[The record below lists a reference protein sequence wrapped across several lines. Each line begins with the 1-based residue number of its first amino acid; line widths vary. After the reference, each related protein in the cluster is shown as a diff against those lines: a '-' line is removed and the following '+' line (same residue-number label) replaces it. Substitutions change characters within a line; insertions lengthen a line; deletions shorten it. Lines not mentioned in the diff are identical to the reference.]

1 MKKQLLAG
9 LAFVATLAHAQH
21 PEPVAYPSNGQ
32 SAEQVVKDRDEC
44 RDWARDESGYAH
56 SSARVMSAPR
66 LPMAP
71 AISPPPSV
79 AVPTSDVTYIRA
91 MVACL
96 EGRGYAV
103 R

>member
-44 RDWARDESGYAH
+44 RDWARNESGYTY
-56 SSARVMSAPR
+56 SSARAMSAPR
-66 LPMAP
+66 LPMP
-71 AISPPPSV
+71 PGISPPPNV
-79 AVPTSDVTYIRA
+79 AVPINDVTFIRA
-91 MVACL
+91 MAACL
-96 EGRGYAV
+96 EGRGYTV